1 MSVESSSEK
10 REVNRMTSIKFENW
24 EDWLVPA
31 LQIVLFPVWIVGGL
45 IQLAY
50 YKYKN
55 DKNPEGSYYN
65 VDGKLVNPSKLKR
78 KD

>member
-1 MSVESSSEK
+1 MSAESSSEK
-10 REVNRMTSIKFENW
+10 REVNKMTLTTI

>member
-1 MSVESSSEK
+1 MNVELSSEK
-10 REVNRMTSIKFENW
+10 REVNRMTLTTI

-55 DKNPEGSYYN
+55 NKNPKGSYYN
-65 VDGKLVNPSKLKR
+65 VDGKLVNPSKLK
-78 KD
+78 

>member
-1 MSVESSSEK
+1 MSAELSSEK
-10 REVNRMTSIKFENW
+10 REVNSMMKTIKI

-31 LQIVLFPVWIVGGL
+31 LQIVLFPIWIVGGL

-55 DKNPEGSYYN
+55 NKNPKGSYYN
-65 VDGKLVNPSKLKR
+65 VDGKLVNPSKLK
-78 KD
+78 